1 MALHVAAQDK
11 VKLSG
16 RVIDDEQNP
25 VLFAVVKVDGQAAG
39 TTTDLQGRY
48 QLEFS
53 TADTVTV
60 SFSMIGY
67 VTKKKTLVRPKGSLR
82 LNITLQTQS
91 IDMGEVTVK
100 EVRRQ
105 MNSTQHL
112 NAENLKR
119 LPSTTGNAVEELVAT
134 QAGVSTHNELSSQY
148 NVRGGSFDE
157 NSVYING
164 VEVYRPM
171 LISSGQQEGLSV
183 INSDMVESINFS
195 AGGFDAKYG
204 DKMSSVLDITY
215 KKPKKFEASVSAS
228 LLGAGLYVGYAK
240 KNFSMTHGVRYKTN
254 QYMLGSLET
263 KGEYSPRFL
272 DYQTYISWSPNK
284 RWSLDF
290 IGNISQN
297 QYDFLP
303 TNRQT
308 NFGTMQDVKS
318 FRVYFDGKEEDLF
331 RTLFGTLSLSHSFT
345 DRTKLSLLASAFATK
360 ERETY
365 DIQGQYWLDETNT
378 TEQLGVGTYMEHA
391 RNYLDA
397 NMKSLKV
404 LFSHKPKGHDIQTG
418 LTWKHEIIEENSREW
433 EMRDSAGYSMPQT
446 SEGPKLF
453 YTLRSRNETDSKRYG
468 FYLQDTYRFRSTAG
482 LFTLTAGIRGSYWNW
497 NKEFIF
503 SPRASLAL
511 IPAFNEKFTLRVA
524 AGVYY
529 QAPFYKEFRDTTQV
543 DGIATV
549 SLNRDIRSQR
559 SLHFVA
565 GGDYNFRAMERPFR
579 FSMEVYYKALG
590 NLIPYNIDNVRISY
604 YGRNLSKG
612 YATGIDMKLFGE
624 FVPGTDSWLS
634 FSLMKTE
641 EKINGQWLPRPTDQ
655 RYRLSLYFTDY
666 FPGSRKWKMNLKGT
680 LAGGLPF
687 GPPHSGR
694 EAAVFRTSPYRRVD
708 IGMSRC
714 IIDRSERENKRG
726 IRSLWLGVDIFNLL
740 NISNVNSYYWVT
752 DTRNN
757 QFAVPNY
764 LTSRQ
769 INVRLLLDF

>member
-228 LLGAGLYVGYAK
+228 LLGAGQKELQHDPRCTLQDQPVYVGVV
-240 KNFSMTHGVRYKTN
+240 GN
-254 QYMLGSLET
+254 Q
-263 KGEYSPRFL
+263 R
-272 DYQTYISWSPNK
+272 
-284 RWSLDF
+284 R
-290 IGNISQN
+290 
-297 QYDFLP
+297 
-303 TNRQT
+303 
-308 NFGTMQDVKS
+308 
-318 FRVYFDGKEEDLF
+318 
-331 RTLFGTLSLSHSFT
+331 
-345 DRTKLSLLASAFATK
+345 
-360 ERETY
+360 
-365 DIQGQYWLDETNT
+365 IQ
-378 TEQLGVGTYMEHA
+378 
-391 RNYLDA
+391 
-397 NMKSLKV
+397 
-404 LFSHKPKGHDIQTG
+404 
-418 LTWKHEIIEENSREW
+418 
-433 EMRDSAGYSMPQT
+433 
-446 SEGPKLF
+446 
-453 YTLRSRNETDSKRYG
+453 
-468 FYLQDTYRFRSTAG
+468 
-482 LFTLTAGIRGSYWNW
+482 
-497 NKEFIF
+497 
-503 SPRASLAL
+503 
-511 IPAFNEKFTLRVA
+511 PAFPRLPDLYQLVAQQTL
-524 AGVYY
+524 
-529 QAPFYKEFRDTTQV
+529 E
-543 DGIATV
+543 
-549 SLNRDIRSQR
+549 
-559 SLHFVA
+559 
-565 GGDYNFRAMERPFR
+565 
-579 FSMEVYYKALG
+579 
-590 NLIPYNIDNVRISY
+590 
-604 YGRNLSKG
+604 
-612 YATGIDMKLFGE
+612 
-624 FVPGTDSWLS
+624 PG
-634 FSLMKTE
+634 FHRE
-641 EKINGQWLPRPTDQ
+641 HLPEP
-655 RYRLSLYFTDY
+655 
-666 FPGSRKWKMNLKGT
+666 
-680 LAGGLPF
+680 
-687 GPPHSGR
+687 
-694 EAAVFRTSPYRRVD
+694 
-708 IGMSRC
+708 I
-714 IIDRSERENKRG
+714 
-726 IRSLWLGVDIFNLL
+726 
-740 NISNVNSYYWVT
+740 
-752 DTRNN
+752 
-757 QFAVPNY
+757 
-764 LTSRQ
+764 
-769 INVRLLLDF
+769 